1 MTSRT
6 SRRSF
11 FTTAAAAS
19 LGIISAGMTK
29 SISAGSRS
37 ADGRGPAAKDT
48 FAMLKRGK
56 KIPVIFDTDIGG
68 DIDDTWALV
77 MLLRSPEL
85 DVKLAV
91 SDSGNDTY
99 RARLLAKMLEVAGR
113 TEVPVGIGCKPGDKA
128 GRQSAWVGDYDLSKY
143 PGKVHKDGVDA
154 IIHTIRSSAD
164 PVTLVAVGPVPNVA
178 EALRRAPDI
187 ARNSRFVG
195 MHGSVR
201 RGYGNSAKVS
211 AEYNVRADP
220 KALQKVFSADWDVTV
235 TPLDTCGIIHLTGDK
250 FQTVYRSKDP
260 VLVALME
267 NYQAWR
273 IAGSKNKDK
282 PLGPPDRSSTLFDT
296 VAVYLACTEELVRME
311 TLGIRVTDDGHTV
324 IDPNAKATNC
334 AMTWKDLGAFEDDLV
349 RRLTSTG

>member
-1 MTSRT
+1 MARRT

-11 FTTAAAAS
+11 FATGAATS
-19 LGIISAGMTK
+19 LGLACAGMTR
-29 SISAGSRS
+29 SASAGSRS
-37 ADGRGPAAKDT
+37 ASDEVPTAKNT
-48 FAMLKRGK
+48 FAMVKQGK
-56 KIPVIFDTDIGG
+56 KIPVIFDTDIGS

-113 TEVPVGIGCKPGDKA
+113 AEVPVGIGCKPGDKP
-128 GRQSAWVGDYDLSKY
+128 GRQSAWVGDYDLKEY
-143 PGKVHKDGVDA
+143 PGKVHEDGVDA
-154 IIHTIRSSAD
+154 LIHTIRSSAD
-164 PVTLVAVGPVPNVA
+164 PVTLVAIGPVPNIA

-201 RGYGNSAKVS
+201 RGYGNSTKVS

-220 KALQKVFSADWDVTV
+220 KALQAVFSADWDVTI
-235 TPLDTCGIIHLTGDK
+235 TPLDTCGIIQLRGDK
-250 FQTVYRSKDP
+250 FQTVCRSKDP

-273 IAGSKNKDK
+273 MAHRKNKDK
-282 PLGPPDRSSTLFDT
+282 PVGPPDRSSTLFDT

-311 TLGIRVTDDGHTV
+311 KLGIRVTDDGHTV

-334 AMTWKDLGAFEDDLV
+334 AMTWKDLGAFEDDLI
-349 RRLTSTG
+349 RRLTSVG

>member
-1 MTSRT
+1 MTKRT

-11 FTTAAAAS
+11 FATGAAAS
-19 LGIISAGMTK
+19 LGVVCAGT
-29 SISAGSRS
+29 SGQSRAGSS
-37 ADGRGPAAKDT
+37 AADSKVPTAKDAFT
-48 FAMLKRGK
+48 MLDKGKR
-56 KIPVIFDTDIGG
+56 IRVIFDTDIGG

-85 DVKLAV
+85 DVKLVV

-99 RARLLAKMLEVAGR
+99 RARLLAKLLEVAGR
-113 TEVPVGIGCKPGDKA
+113 TEVPVGIGCKPGDKP
-128 GRQSAWVGDYDLSKY
+128 GRQSAWVGDYDLKKF
-143 PGKVHKDGVDA
+143 PGKVHEDGVDA
-154 IIHTIRSSAD
+154 IIQTIRSSAD
-164 PVTLVAVGPVPNVA
+164 PVTLVAVGPVPNIA

-187 ARNSRFVG
+187 AQKARLVG

-201 RGYGNSAKVS
+201 RGYGNSTKIA

-220 KALQKVFSADWDVTV
+220 KALQRVFAADWDVTI

-250 FQTVYRSKDP
+250 FQTIYRSKDP
-260 VLVALME
+260 VLVALMD

-273 IAGSKNKDK
+273 DAGNKNKDK

-311 TLGIRVTDDGHTV
+311 RLGIRVTDDGRTL
-324 IDPNAKATNC
+324 IGPDGKDTNG
-334 AMTWKDLGAFEDDLV
+334 AVTWKSPPAVEDDLV
-349 RRLTSTG
+349 RRLTSIG

>member
-1 MTSRT
+1 MTRRT

-11 FTTAAAAS
+11 FGTGAAAS
-19 LGIISAGMTK
+19 LGIICAGTTGRVA
-29 SISAGSRS
+29 AGSPTV
-37 ADGRGPAAKDT
+37 DVKLPTAKDA
-48 FAMLKRGK
+48 FAMLKGGK
-56 KIPVIFDTDIGG
+56 RIPVIFDTDIGG

-85 DVKLAV
+85 DVKLVV

-99 RARLLAKMLEVAGR
+99 RARLLAKLLEVAGR
-113 TEVPVGIGCKPGDKA
+113 TEVAVGIGCKPGDKP
-128 GRQSAWVGDYDLSKY
+128 GRQSAWVGDYDLKKF
-143 PGKVHKDGVDA
+143 PGKVHQDGVDA
-154 IIHTIRSSAD
+154 IIQTIRSSAD
-164 PVTLVAVGPVPNVA
+164 PVTLVAVGPVPNIA

-187 ARNSRFVG
+187 AQNARFVG

-201 RGYGNSAKVS
+201 RGYGNSAKIS

-220 KALQKVFSADWDVTV
+220 KALQGVFAAGWDVTV
-235 TPLDTCGIIHLTGDK
+235 TPLDTCGIIRLSGEK

-273 IAGSKNKDK
+273 VAGNEDK

-311 TLGIRVTDDGHTV
+311 KLGIRVTDDGHTV
-324 IDPNAKATNC
+324 IDAKARATNC

-349 RRLTSTG
+349 RRLLSTG